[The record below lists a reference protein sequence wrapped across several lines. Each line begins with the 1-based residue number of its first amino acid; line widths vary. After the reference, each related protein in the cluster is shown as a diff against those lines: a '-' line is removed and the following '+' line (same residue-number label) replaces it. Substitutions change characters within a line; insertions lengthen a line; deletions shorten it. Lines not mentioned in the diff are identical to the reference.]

1 MCYQTRDYSPSH
13 LSKFVNL
20 GVDHWSGPPRPST
33 PFVKAAHWSGARD
46 KFLWKVLLTPIRCQ
60 IWGMEWSGE
69 GTWTAIEADCGG
81 FPDCRNTAAPP
92 VGFPRLVQYS
102 PVMAP
107 IPVYRGQGQCQAEG
121 PHILLCTAHI
131 IQPPPTH
138 FRIGHQGSVIAI
150 TVKAVGS
157 GRAIWWNISLGERS
171 FRVDNHQWDLLS
183 GWLSSWG
190 MIINRVLTPV
200 PLL

>member
-138 FRIGHQGSVIAI
+138 FRIGLQGSVIAI

-157 GRAIWWNISLGERS
+157 GRAIWWNVSLGERS
-171 FRVDNHQWDLLS
+171 LKFDNRNETFFLDDDS
-183 GWLSSWG
+183 
-190 MIINRVLTPV
+190 VV
-200 PLL
+200 V

>member
-60 IWGMEWSGE
+60 IWGMEWRGE

-131 IQPPPTH
+131 IQPPPTQ
-138 FRIGHQGSVIAI
+138 FRIGLQGSVIAI

>member
-138 FRIGHQGSVIAI
+138 FRIGLQGRVIAI
-150 TVKAVGS
+150 TVKAIGS

-171 FRVDNHQWDLLS
+171 FRVDNLQWDLLS
-183 GWLSSWG
+183 GWWSSWG
-190 MIINRVLTPV
+190 IIINRVLTPV
-200 PLL
+200 SLL

>member
-1 MCYQTRDYSPSH
+1 MLNVTISIMLTFRIVSSQPFGKVFLNPRLSNQVGFRCVIKPGITRRVICQSLSTWEWTTRPAQPAPPPH
-13 LSKFVNL
+13 LSRRHT
-20 GVDHWSGPPRPST
+20 GVEPVTNSCEKCSWLPS
-33 PFVKAAHWSGARD
+33 AARFEG
-46 KFLWKVLLTPIRCQ
+46 
-60 IWGMEWSGE
+60 WSGE

-138 FRIGHQGSVIAI
+138 FRIGLQGSVIAI

-157 GRAIWWNISLGERS
+157 GRAIWWDISLGE
-171 FRVDNHQWDLLS
+171 
-183 GWLSSWG
+183 
-190 MIINRVLTPV
+190 
-200 PLL
+200 